1 MKMSELE
8 FEGAQPPIDGYAPGG
23 FRVRGAFYD
32 GSLLIGPD
40 SLSTWPA
47 ASIQEVDSDAAIA
60 PLLALAG
67 RVDVVLVGA
76 GEDIAPF
83 PAARRA
89 ELEAAGLG
97 VETMSTSSASRT
109 YNVLLSEGRRVAAA
123 LIAL

>member
-23 FRVRGAFYD
+23 FRVRGAFHD
-32 GSLLIGPD
+32 GSVLLGPD
-40 SLSTWPA
+40 SLSAWPA
-47 ASIQEVDSDAAIA
+47 ASIHELDSDAAMA

-67 RVDVVLVGA
+67 RVDVVLIGA
-76 GEDIAPF
+76 GADIAPL

-89 ELEAAGLG
+89 ALEAAGLG
-97 VETMSTSSASRT
+97 VETMATPSACRT